1 MPAHSMRELR
11 LQRSQ
16 RKLQPSA
23 YGLSVNTAARQHLDA
38 QFEHLRAYLREE
50 RNKLEQTLAGDH
62 GESTLQG

>member
-1 MPAHSMRELR
+1 MREL
-11 LQRSQ
+11 LQ
-16 RKLQPSA
+16 QPSYSQA
-23 YGLSVNTAARQHLDA
+23 HTYGLSVNTAALQHLDA